1 LEKDFN
7 RDKFRKT
14 IEDVRRKSRAGS
26 DDFRRNLR
34 DQNRPEPKSYN
45 RPGPKAYERK
55 PSGHCYYDPDRE
67 NFTEEFHERKVDY
80 KKDVH
85 TKREDC

>member
-1 LEKDFN
+1 MQKEFN
-7 RDKFRKT
+7 RDKFRQT

-34 DQNRPEPKSYN
+34 GQQEQSPRRRPEPCMPEKNHSC
-45 RPGPKAYERK
+45 RR
-55 PSGHCYYDPDRE
+55 CYDDPNRE

-80 KKDVH
+80 KKDVR

>member
-1 LEKDFN
+1 MEKNFN
-7 RDKFRKT
+7 RDKFRKS

-26 DDFRRNLR
+26 DDFRRSLR
-34 DQNRPEPKSYN
+34 GQNRPEPKC
-45 RPGPKAYERK
+45 YERK
-55 PSGHCYYDPDRE
+55 NDCRCYEDPDRE